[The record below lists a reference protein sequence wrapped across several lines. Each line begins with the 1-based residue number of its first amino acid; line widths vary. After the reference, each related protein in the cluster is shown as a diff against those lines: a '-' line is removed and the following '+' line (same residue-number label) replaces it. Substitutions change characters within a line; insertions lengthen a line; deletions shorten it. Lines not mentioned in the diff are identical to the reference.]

1 MTSTLTSSSSSS
13 SSSSSWIRG
22 VNIGGWLLLNRMVT
36 PYLFAITSCHI
47 QGDFCYYPGQID
59 APPSQQGYGNNN
71 NNEDNICNLNH
82 CTPHLIDTAFGSSS
96 SSSSST
102 SSGRNRNNNN
112 NNKDSDKHYPY
123 NDYTLLQSF
132 SSTTL
137 RHEYLHTHWNHF
149 ITMEDVEQLHDAGVT
164 HVRVPIPYWILGND
178 YDNSNLNKNNNNNF
192 KKIILENEPFVD
204 GGWLYFIRFVNWCS
218 KYNIQVWID
227 LASAPID
234 TTTTNSNSNNNGVTF
249 PTCHAWSNNRDNVER
264 TLYIVERLAT
274 AIVQDGL
281 SSTVTGFGLLNVPY
295 FFYFEDT
302 NDKSDTFSCNID
314 VVKEYYNQ
322 AYSIVRERLGKDI
335 SISISDLYDARYW
348 NQQNWWKDSDVKGKY
363 SNTYLDSSYAFTHV
377 MSPQTRE
384 LSPKQHIA
392 YVCGKNYREI
402 TSCCYNENDDNNNS
416 NNNGISHIVS
426 EWNAGY
432 DINPISKMVEV
443 MDSIK
448 NNGGQVVDY
457 SRTLSKERQDFL
469 SNFVKAQMVI
479 YETASTTESESS
491 STESLS
497 SSISRGWFY
506 SNIKMEGGA
515 FAEWDFLRGIKE
527 GWIPKLVPNNA
538 NVPSEEIYG
547 TCHRIA
553 ASTKDDMS
561 IIQPYPSPDTNN
573 NRGSNNGKS
582 PSTTKT
588 SEHDWFDVVIDDDY
602 VLSHAASQKSS
613 SSSKGGGSG
622 SSSSSS
628 ATATKAQGGNSSN
641 NSSSGTLNGAT
652 VDGSNGNSSNG
663 KSRGGLF
670 PLTFIGFFCYG
681 VYQVFFRQDGGMP
694 IRNRFERFQYSEVSS
709 APNMLMV

>member
-1 MTSTLTSSSSSS
+1 M
-13 SSSSSWIRG
+13 
-22 VNIGGWLLLNRMVT
+22 NIGGWLLLNRMVT
-36 PYLFAITSCHI
+36 PYLFALTTCHI
-47 QGDFCYYPGQID
+47 QGDFCFYPGQID
-59 APPSQQGYGNNN
+59 APPSGY
-71 NNEDNICNLNH
+71 DYDDTSNICNLNH
-82 CTPHLIDTAFGSSS
+82 CTPHLIDSPFSSTSSS
-96 SSSSST
+96 SSS
-102 SSGRNRNNNN
+102 RANNRNSNN
-112 NNKDSDKHYPY
+112 NNKNQDKHYPY

-132 SSTTL
+132 PSTTL
-137 RHEYLHTHWNHF
+137 RHEYLHTHWDHF
-149 ITMEDVEQLHDAGVT
+149 ITIEDVEQLHDAGVT

-178 YDNSNLNKNNNNNF
+178 YDNTNPNNGNSKNF

-227 LASAPID
+227 LASVPILD
-234 TTTTNSNSNNNGVTF
+234 TSTSTTSSNGNGNGNGNTEHYTF

-274 AIVQDGL
+274 AIVRDGL
-281 SSTVTGFGLLNVPY
+281 NHTVTGFGLLNVPY
-295 FFYFEDT
+295 FFYFDDDNKNKE
-302 NDKSDTFSCNID
+302 DTFSCNID

-322 AYSIVRERLGKDI
+322 AYSVVRERLGKDI
-335 SISISDLYDARYW
+335 SISISDLYNARYW
-348 NQQNWWKDSDVKGKY
+348 NQQHWWRKDDDTGTTTTSKGKY

-377 MSPQTRE
+377 MSQQARD

-392 YVCGKNYREI
+392 YVCGKNYREV
-402 TSCCYNENDDNNNS
+402 TSCCYNDEDDESNKN
-416 NNNGISHIVS
+416 NNNGISHIAS

-457 SRTLSKERQDFL
+457 SRTLSKERQEFL

-479 YETASTTESESS
+479 YETTATSSTTTETSS
-491 STESLS
+491 SS
-497 SSISRGWFY
+497 SSVSSSSPSSVSRGWFY

-527 GWIPKLVPNNA
+527 GWIPKLLPNNA
-538 NVPSEEIYG
+538 NVASEEIYG

-561 IIQPYPSPDTNN
+561 IIQPYPLPDNSRSNN
-573 NRGSNNGKS
+573 NNNNGKS
-582 PSTTKT
+582 SSGTT
-588 SEHDWFDVVIDDDY
+588 SEHDWFDEVIDDDY

-613 SSSKGGGSG
+613 SSSSSKGSATATTKAQSSSNTGG

-628 ATATKAQGGNSSN
+628 
-641 NSSSGTLNGAT
+641 GTSTNDAT
-652 VDGSNGNSSNG
+652 VDGSNG

-681 VYQVFFRQDGGMP
+681 VYQVFFRQDAVMP